1 MKLIAKLV
9 VAAFA
14 ASAAV
19 TAGAQEPAHPGYL
32 VDGSGKVVMSGGGL
46 CWHTSSW
53 TPEMAIEPCDARIK
67 PVAAYVAPVPEA
79 TPTPA
84 PALAPEPVA
93 AAPAPVEPVVVAAPP
108 PPPPQAISFT
118 GDALFAFDKSELR
131 PEGKAM
137 LEDLI
142 SRLQGVTFDRINV
155 TGHSDRIGSKD
166 YNQQL
171 SERRATTVKD
181 YLVGKDVASG
191 RIDAQGMGNSQPTVA
206 SDDCRNTQGS
216 KETIACLQPDRRVD
230 IEMTGTKMILGSR

>member
-32 VDGSGKVVMSGGGL
+32 VDGSGKVVMSGTGE
-46 CWHTSSW
+46 CWHVSSW
-53 TPEMAIEPCDARIK
+53 TPAMGVEPCDPSAK
-67 PVAAYVAPVPEA
+67 PVAAYVAPVSEA
-79 TPTPA
+79 YVPA
-84 PALAPEPVA
+84 PAPAPVA
-93 AAPAPVEPVVVAAPP
+93 AAPAPVEPVAVVA
-108 PPPPQAISFT
+108 PPPQAISFT
-118 GDALFAFDKSELR
+118 GDALFAFDKSELK

-137 LEDLI
+137 LDDLI
-142 SRLQGVTFDRINV
+142 SQLKGVTFDRINV
-155 TGHSDRIGSKD
+155 TGHSDRIGSEQ

-191 RIDAQGMGNSQPTVA
+191 RIEAQGKGSSQPTVA

-230 IEMTGTKMILGSR
+230 IEMTGTKIILGSR

>member
-1 MKLIAKLV
+1 MKLISSLV
-9 VAAFA
+9 IAAFA
-14 ASAAV
+14 AGTAV

-32 VDGSGKVVMSGGGL
+32 VDGSGKVVMSGSGL

-67 PVAAYVAPVPEA
+67 PVAAYVAPVPEVA
-79 TPTPA
+79 PAPA

-93 AAPAPVEPVVVAAPP
+93 VAPAPVEPVVVAAP

-118 GDALFAFDKSELR
+118 GDALFAFDKAELK

-142 SRLQGVTFDRINV
+142 SQLQGVTFDRINV

-171 SERRATTVKD
+171 SERRAATVKD
-181 YLVGKDVASG
+181 YLVGKDVAAG
-191 RIDAQGMGNSQPTVA
+191 RIDAQGMGASQPTVA
-206 SDDCRNTQGS
+206 SDECRNTQGS

>member
-1 MKLIAKLV
+1 
-9 VAAFA
+9 
-14 ASAAV
+14 
-19 TAGAQEPAHPGYL
+19 
-32 VDGSGKVVMSGGGL
+32 MSGGGL

-67 PVAAYVAPVPEA
+67 PVAAYVAPVQEA
-79 TPTPA
+79 APA
-84 PALAPEPVA
+84 PVAAAPAPVEPVA
-93 AAPAPVEPVVVAAPP
+93 AAPAPVEPVVVAAP

-118 GDALFAFDKSELR
+118 GDALFAFDKSELK

-142 SRLQGVTFDRINV
+142 SQLQGVTFDRINV

>member
-1 MKLIAKLV
+1 MKLISSLV
-9 VAAFA
+9 IAAFA
-14 ASAAV
+14 AGTAV

-79 TPTPA
+79 APA

-108 PPPPQAISFT
+108 PPQAISFT
-118 GDALFAFDKSELR
+118 GDALFAFDKSELK

-137 LEDLI
+137 LNELI
-142 SRLQGVTFDRINV
+142 TQLQGVTFDRINV

-171 SERRATTVKD
+171 SERRATTVKE

-191 RIDAQGMGNSQPTVA
+191 RIDAQGMGSSQPTVA
-206 SDDCRNTQGS
+206 NDECRNTQGS
-216 KETIACLQPDRRVD
+216 KQTIACLQPDRRVD
-230 IEMTGTKMILGSR
+230 IEMTGTKMVLGSR